1 MNNKNKILVGC
12 LALLLVLSVG
22 YALFSET
29 IQINGTATAKGSFD
43 IEGTCEVVTESNKIG
58 DRYTKGGTATACKVE
73 NGVIITNS
81 SLTKPGDQVMFR
93 VYLENVGS
101 IPAKLVTV
109 DSSNNTAGRPGYP
122 GDLVYYNEYL
132 LAAGYFFENYEA
144 DGAMRDSQAEALGIT
159 LQPNAIE
166 PLVILHE
173 WTDSS
178 SITAGEQPEL
188 PEGGAVM
195 NYNIT
200 LGFEQVV
207 AN

>member
-29 IQINGTATAKGSFD
+29 VQINGTAKAQGDFN
-43 IEGTCEVVTESNKIG
+43 IEGTCELVTEANKIG
-58 DRYTKGGTATACKVE
+58 SERYTIGGTGNCKVE

-81 SLTKPGDQVMFR
+81 TLTKPGDRVWFR
-93 VYLENVGS
+93 VFLENAGS

-122 GDLVYYNEYL
+122 GDLAYYDDKYWL
-132 LAAGYFFENYEA
+132 LGAYFFENYED
-144 DGAMRDSQAEALGIT
+144 DGAMGDSQAEALGIT

-166 PLVILHE
+166 PLIILHE
-173 WTDSS
+173 WQEISN
-178 SITAGEQPEL
+178 QPEL

-195 NYNIT
+195 NYNIK
-200 LGFEQVV
+200 LGFEQV